1 MKILVV
7 NDDGIRAEGIRRL
20 AKAAKEFGEVWV
32 VAPNNECSAMS
43 QSITIRKEITIT
55 QIEDFGIEGVKA
67 YSVSGTPTD
76 CVKVAIEYIMDERPD
91 IVFSG
96 INNGF
101 NAGIDTAYSATVSV
115 AMEALLKGVPAIA
128 FSMEFNGLY
137 EVIDKY
143 LVSIIKEILNEPS
156 SRTEIWNVNFPGCP
170 VKQIKGIK
178 RNVKVAKEMFFA
190 DFYELIKESNGTK
203 VVQLAGKPITKVEE
217 GTDIEA
223 LMEKNITIQKIRN
236 MILEN

>member
-1 MKILVV
+1 
-7 NDDGIRAEGIRRL
+7 
-20 AKAAKEFGEVWV
+20 
-32 VAPNNECSAMS
+32 
-43 QSITIRKEITIT
+43 
-55 QIEDFGIEGVKA
+55 
-67 YSVSGTPTD
+67 
-76 CVKVAIEYIMDERPD
+76 
-91 IVFSG
+91 
-96 INNGF
+96 
-101 NAGIDTAYSATVSV
+101 
-115 AMEALLKGVPAIA
+115 ME
-128 FSMEFNGLY
+128 
-137 EVIDKY
+137 Y

-203 VVQLAGKPITKVEE
+203 VVQLAGKPIIKVEE